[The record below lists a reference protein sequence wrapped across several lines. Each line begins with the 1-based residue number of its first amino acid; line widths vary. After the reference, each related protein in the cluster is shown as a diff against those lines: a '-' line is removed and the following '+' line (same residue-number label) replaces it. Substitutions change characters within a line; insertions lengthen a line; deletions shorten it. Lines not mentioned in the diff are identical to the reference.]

1 MSTPYKL
8 RLALPSKGA
17 LGDESLSFLANAGLK
32 VYKPNERQYT
42 ATIPAIKGIEVVF
55 QRPVDVFRKVNDGSV
70 DLGITGYDVMREHED
85 ESDDVIV
92 IDHLRYGECELVLA
106 VPDSWIDVSSLTDL
120 ADLALAYKEKGR
132 EIRIATKYRNFTR
145 EWLYA
150 KGITHFSLVNAE
162 GALEAA
168 PTMGYAD
175 MIADISA
182 TGTTL
187 KENRLKVFEGGVML
201 KSDACLIGNR
211 QRLTQDSDKLQLTKH
226 IVELI
231 EAHLNSRRFVS
242 LTVNIQAESTQQV
255 GDLLIGDPLLS
266 GLIGPGITEIRPK
279 VGQSGGWY
287 SINITIPKGDLL
299 AAMEKL
305 RTIGAT
311 DIAVLQPTYI
321 FSAQSETF
329 ENLQQSLQ
337 RKPLAY

>member
-1 MSTPYKL
+1 MSKL

-17 LGDESLSFLANAGLK
+17 LGDESMGFLANAGLK

-42 ATIPAIKGIEVVF
+42 AIIPAIKGIEVVF

-85 ESDDVIV
+85 ESDEVIV

-120 ADLALAYKEKGR
+120 ADLTLAYKEKGR
-132 EIRIATKYRNFTR
+132 EIRIATKYRNLTR
-145 EWLYA
+145 EWLYD

-187 KENRLKVFEGGVML
+187 KENRLKVFEGGVIL

-211 QRLTQDSDKLQLTKH
+211 QRLNQDRDKLQLTKN

-242 LTVNIQAESTQQV
+242 LTVNIQGDSAQQV
-255 GDLLIGDPLLS
+255 GALLIGDEQLS
-266 GLIGPGITEIRPK
+266 GLIGPGITEIHPK
-279 VGQSGGWY
+279 KDKSGGWY

-305 RTIGAT
+305 RKIGAT
-311 DIAVLQPTYI
+311 DIAVLQPSYI

-329 ENLQQSLQ
+329 ERLQKSLE
-337 RKPLAY
+337 RKSEIY